1 MRHLARSV
9 ELQTR
14 FIAREANGNRFVSSY
29 VRLDLKYYTNY
40 SPPRLWRRRHEVP
53 QALFH
58 LLRIQPLE
66 LHALLHPKI
75 ISSVKLPLCTARLTN
90 QHRRRRRRSLQV
102 FIARHQEIP
111 NPFAPFARLAQV
123 KAKFLHSLEPSKRG
137 FRHATGARRHPLVV
151 VVVCRSCP
159 RAPHR
164 GRPRPSIGS
173 SACRSRSMF
182 ENVKPRPRGRARRT
196 IRLSAP
202 RRTLVEMANTSCT
215 IRTRKFMTN
224 RLLQRRQ
231 FVRIDVARATQR
243 RPRVDSAML
252 ARAAVDGI
260 ATGVSR
266 RRRRRRRR
274 AAEKVYG
281 G

>member
-1 MRHLARSV
+1 MRHLARGI

-14 FIAREANGNRFVSSY
+14 FIAREVIGNRFVSSY
-29 VRLDLKYYTNY
+29 VRLDLKCYTNY
-40 SPPRLWRRRHEVP
+40 SPPRLRRRRHEVP

-75 ISSVKLPLCTARLTN
+75 VSSVKFPLRTARLTN

-123 KAKFLHSLEPSKRG
+123 KAKFLHSLEPSERG
-137 FRHATGARRHPLVV
+137 LRHATGARRRHSSSSVV
-151 VVVCRSCP
+151 RSP

-173 SACRSRSMF
+173 SASVLRD
-182 ENVKPRPRGRARRT
+182 RGPC
-196 IRLSAP
+196 LK
-202 RRTLVEMANTSCT
+202 M
-215 IRTRKFMTN
+215 
-224 RLLQRRQ
+224 
-231 FVRIDVARATQR
+231 
-243 RPRVDSAML
+243 
-252 ARAAVDGI
+252 
-260 ATGVSR
+260 
-266 RRRRRRRR
+266 
-274 AAEKVYG
+274 
-281 G
+281 